1 MAAAR
6 TPRGRSSNAPGAG
19 RTSGRAAGGRAS
31 GRPKDP
37 EAEIAKLLK
46 KGTKE
51 WGKSKDEVANIGAD
65 NRVPAST
72 YEVKLVKLTL
82 IAKDDKLSLMRKH
95 MVTDGEYEGDT
106 VTDFMRFQSKDST
119 ISMAYIRRYF
129 ETLEV
134 EIPEDPTELP
144 PLVKELTDEGYEG
157 KLRVWYT
164 KGESRD
170 FLNAQL
176 LEAYP
181 PVDEGG
187 AGSETVD
194 GGDDSGATGPAEA
207 AQVDEEAAASAEAT
221 TEGDDGSKSL
231 DDMDKAELVALIKEE
246 NIPIKGV
253 TRKSVDKLRE
263 EIRAHDDA
271 QEGDEAAPAA
281 EAAAPAEP
289 DTDTED
295 RKALAVFCKAQGL
308 ADVNADN
315 SVDELCKEIG
325 KYEYDRPKLDKED
338 IELLESF
345 KLGDVIVDPEPEPP
359 KPAARRPR
367 R

>member
-1 MAAAR
+1 MAAR
-6 TPRGRSSNAPGAG
+6 QPRGRSSNAPAAG
-19 RTSGRAAGGRAS
+19 RSRNAPAATRRSSGGGKPR
-31 GRPKDP
+31 DP

-82 IAKDDKLSLMRKH
+82 IAKSDKLSLMRKH

-106 VTDFMRFQSKDST
+106 VTDFMRFTSDNGEVSK
-119 ISMAYIRRYF
+119 AYIRRYF

-134 EIPEDPTELP
+134 DVPEDPADLP
-144 PLVKELTDEGYEG
+144 ALVKELTDEGYEG

-164 KGESRD
+164 KGDNRD

-181 PVDEGG
+181 PEDGG

-194 GGDDSGATGPAEA
+194 GGEAEPEAAAAPAEEAAPAEGDDGTKSLDDMDKTELIALIKEEGIDIKGTSRKSKEKLVEEIRAFDDTTDAAPGDDSGATGPAEA
-207 AQVDEEAAASAEAT
+207 AQVDEDAA
-221 TEGDDGSKSL
+221 D
-231 DDMDKAELVALIKEE
+231 
-246 NIPIKGV
+246 
-253 TRKSVDKLRE
+253 RKS
-263 EIRAHDDA
+263 
-271 QEGDEAAPAA
+271 
-281 EAAAPAEP
+281 
-289 DTDTED
+289 
-295 RKALAVFCKAQGL
+295 LAVFCKAQGL
-308 ADVNADN
+308 EEVNAEN
-315 SVDELCKEIG
+315 SVDELCAEIG
-325 KYEYDRPKLDKED
+325 KYEYERDKLDKDD
-338 IELLESF
+338 IALLESF
-345 KLGDVIVDPEPEPP
+345 KLGEVIVDPEPP
-359 KPAARRPR
+359 KPTARRR

>member
-6 TPRGRSSNAPGAG
+6 TTRGRSSNAPGGG
-19 RTSGRAAGGRAS
+19 RTSGRAASGRAP

-82 IAKDDKLSLMRKH
+82 IAKDEKLSLMRKH

-119 ISMAYIRRYF
+119 VSMAYIRRYF

-194 GGDDSGATGPAEA
+194 GAATEDAPAAAEAEAPAETA
-207 AQVDEEAAASAEAT
+207 AEVEAA
-221 TEGDDGSKSL
+221 GDDGSKSL
-231 DDMDKAELVALIKEE
+231 DDMDKAELVALIKTEE
-246 NIPIKGV
+246 IPIKGV

-271 QEGDEAAPAA
+271 QEGDGAAPAA

-289 DTDTED
+289 DTDAED

-308 ADVNADN
+308 TDVNADN

-345 KLGDVIVDPEPEPP
+345 KLGEVIVDPEPEPP

>member
-1 MAAAR
+1 MAAR
-6 TPRGRSSNAPGAG
+6 QPRGRSSNAPA
-19 RTSGRAAGGRAS
+19 SGRGSNAPAANRRSGG

-51 WGKSKDEVANIGAD
+51 WDKSKEEVANIGAD

-106 VTDFMRFQSKDST
+106 VTDFMRFQSKDSPV
-119 ISMAYIRRYF
+119 SMAYIRRYF

-134 EIPEDPTELP
+134 QIPDDPTELP
-144 PLVKELTDEGYEG
+144 TLVKELTDEGYDG

-164 KGESRD
+164 KGEQRD

-187 AGSETVD
+187 AGSETVE
-194 GGDDSGATGPAEA
+194 GGEADAPAEA
-207 AQVDEEAAASAEAT
+207 EAEAEAAT
-221 TEGDDGSKSL
+221 GDDGTQSL
-231 DDMDKAELVALIKEE
+231 DDMDKEALITLIKDE
-246 NIPIKGV
+246 NIPVKGM

-263 EIRAHDDA
+263 EIRAHDES

-281 EAAAPAEP
+281 EAPAEAAAP
-289 DTDTED
+289 DTDADD
-295 RKALAVFCKAQGL
+295 RKALVVFAKAQGL
-308 ADVNADN
+308 EDVNADN
-315 SVDELCKEIG
+315 TVDELLTEIG
-325 KYEYDRPKLDKED
+325 KYEYERDKLDKDD

-345 KLGDVIVDPEPEPP
+345 KLGEVIVDPEPP
-359 KPAARRPR
+359 KPAARKR